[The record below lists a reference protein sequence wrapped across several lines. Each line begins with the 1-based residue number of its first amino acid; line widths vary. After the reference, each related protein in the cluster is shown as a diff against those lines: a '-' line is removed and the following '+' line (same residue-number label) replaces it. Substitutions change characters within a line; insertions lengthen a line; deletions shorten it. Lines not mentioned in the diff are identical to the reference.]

1 MKKLLGI
8 VVLGLFLSGNAYAKK
23 IKLGCD
29 FIIENTGVKD
39 FISYVFVDIKNDI
52 AELEVKTNFTVEKHT
67 FWKLETAYQ
76 ENYII
81 IGNSRYSPEPY
92 LKINRYTMDVFYND
106 HQMNDHN
113 GKCIKL
119 KKKL

>member
-1 MKKLLGI
+1 MKVINNSDVARL
-8 VVLGLFLSGNAYAKK
+8 VSQ
-23 IKLGCD
+23 D
-29 FIIENTGVKD
+29 
-39 FISYVFVDIKNDI
+39 
-52 AELEVKTNFTVEKHT
+52 EVTRT
-67 FWKLETAYQ
+67 LETAYQ
-76 ENYII
+76 ENYIT